1 VNYAEFV
8 DSVAERLNISP
19 AQAETLTQAT
29 AQTLGERL
37 TGGDSR
43 DVAAQLPRELA
54 AFVAKKR
61 EPAETFDLAEF
72 VRRVSVRAAVP
83 RDLAERAVPA
93 VFQTLHDAVNGAG
106 LPLPNEFQDVTVGN
120 PARRRRQ

>member
-1 VNYAEFV
+1 VNYAEFI

-29 AQTLGERL
+29 TQTLGERL

-43 DVAAQLPRELA
+43 DVAAALPKELG

-93 VFQTLHDAVNGAG
+93 VFQTLHDTVGG
-106 LPLPNEFQDVTVGN
+106 TGFSLPSEFQAA
-120 PARRRRQ
+120 ARRR

>member
-8 DSVAERLNISP
+8 DSVAARLNISP

-29 AQTLGERL
+29 TQTLGERL

-43 DVAAQLPRELA
+43 DVAAALPRELG

-61 EPAETFDLAEF
+61 EPAETFDPAEF

-83 RDLAERAVPA
+83 RNLAERAVPA
-93 VFQTLHDAVNGAG
+93 VFQTLHDAVGGAG
-106 LPLPNEFQDVTVGN
+106 VTLPNGLQAVTVGN
-120 PARRRRQ
+120 PARRTHR

>member
-8 DSVAERLNISP
+8 DSVAERLNVSLGQGE
-19 AQAETLTQAT
+19 ALTQAT

-37 TGGDSR
+37 TGGESR
-43 DVAAQLPRELA
+43 DIAAQLPRELA

-93 VFQTLHDAVNGAG
+93 VFQTLHDAVGAG
-106 LPLPNEFQDVTVGN
+106 LPVSNEFLDVTVGN
-120 PARRRRQ
+120 PARRRRR

>member
-29 AQTLGERL
+29 TQTLGERL

-43 DVAAQLPRELA
+43 DVAAALPRELG

-83 RDLAERAVPA
+83 RGLAERAVPA
-93 VFQTLHDAVNGAG
+93 VFQTLHDAVSGDEFTDA
-106 LPLPNEFQDVTVGN
+106 LAQLPNEF
-120 PARRRRQ
+120 PAAARRG